1 MNGQH
6 HHAHSNL
13 LEYDPVFG
21 LSTQQQL
28 TAASLDVG
36 GTLATLTA
44 FSASSVANSPMD
56 YTVIAGGP
64 PAYDQLYRYQAT
76 GGYYDGLGPAQS
88 ATPAYATVGPT
99 GYLDFGGG
107 GTSLGSFS
115 AAPTMLLSSALQ
127 QQTGG
132 GINGVGTSPS
142 PTADFVHQIHQ
153 QNGRLTELIP
163 AIVQPH
169 QTSNNNSNLI
179 QRPPPPQ
186 SSHPQQEQQQTN
198 NINNNAHLRRQNTPG
213 GNSRNSNN
221 SNTTTTIR
229 PVKGEPKR
237 RVPNASKAANL
248 ANKSAALQQ
257 QQIPSSSAY
266 DPNTS
271 NIPNSE
277 GVIVGG
283 GNTSINIIHGHGTKK
298 TKYSVERRKAA
309 TMRERRRLR
318 KVNDAFEVVKARTC
332 PNPHQRLPKVSKV
345 EILRGAIEYIN
356 MLEHLLQTHAKMEP
370 ILATALQ
377 HNSTEINRGDNN
389 GGDVG
394 DVQASSSG
402 QNQMLETCGNGEF
415 CLNNFPSIVH
425 SYYKNRGLYEAVCM
439 DAPPT
444 PSIQHTPGCCHL
456 EHSGHQMN
464 SMAYFEQQHQMLTNN
479 NMFGNTNCIHHNH
492 HHHHPHHNLNNN
504 FSSSSMHGDMLPMP
518 STPPA
523 IRRTT
528 TKGRGGQRGGG
539 KIGGRGR
546 GRGAS
551 TSSRAIAT
559 ALATAERQQQQQNLV
574 AIINEQQQKHESLQK
589 HENLQKH
596 QITQQKHQQKEEENK
611 SEYQQKHSQQH
622 KQSKHEENISEFSQK
637 QYQNLKQTSSFD
649 KNNVVTT
656 NSENVYQN
664 LKQTSC
670 FDKNNVSVV
679 LTTTNS
685 ENVCAPPNIPNV
697 SLNNS
702 GLSTTNVCVSQ
713 NIPSNVCVPVS
724 NENGKTTQQF
734 NFASEQQQ
742 HYDEQ
747 ETSFLVPIEEN
758 QNLKQT
764 SELISTPP
772 AITGETEK
780 LMESV
785 NMDVSAPEKKMK
797 IDDTV
802 ENFN

>member
-1 MNGQH
+1 
-6 HHAHSNL
+6 
-13 LEYDPVFG
+13 
-21 LSTQQQL
+21 
-28 TAASLDVG
+28 
-36 GTLATLTA
+36 
-44 FSASSVANSPMD
+44 MD

-76 GGYYDGLGPAQS
+76 GGYYEGLGTAQS
-88 ATPAYATVGPT
+88 ATPAYATMGPT

-107 GTSLGSFS
+107 GSSLNSFS

-132 GINGVGTSPS
+132 GINGVGTSILHQHLMQQRSSPS

-169 QTSNNNSNLI
+169 QNSNNNSNLI

-198 NINNNAHLRRQNTPG
+198 NINNNTHLRRQNTPG

-257 QQIPSSSAY
+257 QQPSSSAY

-332 PNPHQRLPKVSKV
+332 PNPHQRLPKV

-377 HNSTEINRGDNN
+377 HNSTEINREDSN
-389 GGDVG
+389 GGGVG

-402 QNQMLETCGNGEF
+402 QNQMLEACGNGEF

-479 NMFGNTNCIHHNH
+479 NNMFGNTNCIHHNH

-504 FSSSSMHGDMLPMP
+504 FPSPMHGDMLPMA

-589 HENLQKH
+589 HETLQKH
-596 QITQQKHQQKEEENK
+596 QINQQKHQQKEEENK
-611 SEYQQKHSQQH
+611 SEYQQKHSQQQ
-622 KQSKHEENISEFSQK
+622 KQSKQHEENISEFQQK
-637 QYQNLKQTSSFD
+637 QNQNLKQTSCFD
-649 KNNVVTT
+649 KNNVSVVLTT

-670 FDKNNVSVV
+670 FDKNNVVTTNSGNVYQNLEQTSCFNKNNVSVV

-685 ENVCAPPNIPNV
+685 ENVCMASNVCVSSNV

-702 GLSTTNVCVSQ
+702 GLSKTNVCV
-713 NIPSNVCVPVS
+713 PSAS

-734 NFASEQQQ
+734 NFSSEQQQQ

-780 LMESV
+780 LLESV